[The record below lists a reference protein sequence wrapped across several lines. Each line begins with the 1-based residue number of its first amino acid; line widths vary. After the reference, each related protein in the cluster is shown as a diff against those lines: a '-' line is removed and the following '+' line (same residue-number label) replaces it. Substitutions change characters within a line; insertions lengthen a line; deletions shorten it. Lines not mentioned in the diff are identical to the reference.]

1 MSNFKKTRARRNPKH
16 PGLSS
21 DRWRGNSKKR
31 LRPKEQGA
39 NVQERVRKPSKRKNT
54 NQQIRSLKQRLEHER
69 GRYERFKDNWGQTD
83 FGRMILQELR
93 ERIEKLE
100 GQLKEFGE

>member
-31 LRPKEQGA
+31 LRPKERPPGTA
-39 NVQERVRKPSKRKNT
+39 GHPSKRKNT

-69 GRYERFKDNWGQTD
+69 GRYERFKDNWGKTD
-83 FGRMILQELR
+83 FGRMILQVLR
-93 ERIEKLE
+93 ERIEKME
-100 GQLKEFGE
+100 GQLKELGE